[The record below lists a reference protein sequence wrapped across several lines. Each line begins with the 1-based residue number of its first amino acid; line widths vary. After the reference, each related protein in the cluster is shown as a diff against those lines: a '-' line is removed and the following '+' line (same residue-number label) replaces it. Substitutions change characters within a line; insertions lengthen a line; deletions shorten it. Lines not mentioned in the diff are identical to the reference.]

1 MKTVFVML
9 LAILQISFCNSKLL
23 KFNGSDKVIE
33 LIGTAGYKTEA
44 HRVETRDGYLLKVY
58 RLLPKFKTAKKPVFL
73 MHGVLSS
80 AADFLITGP
89 KIALA
94 YLLAD
99 NGYDGK
105 ESRKKSFSRIKF

>member
-9 LAILQISFCNSKLL
+9 LVILQILLCNSKLL
-23 KFNGSDKVIE
+23 KLDGADKVIE
-33 LIGTAGYKTEA
+33 LIGTAGYKAEA
-44 HRVETRDGYLLKVY
+44 HRVETKDGYLLKVY
-58 RLLPKFKTAKKPVFL
+58 RLLPKFKARKKPVFL

-99 NGYDGK
+99 HGYEG
-105 ESRKKSFSRIKF
+105 